1 MKGRVGNSNASGVS
15 SGVQAGR
22 IEAPMG
28 VSDPQVGG
36 ASMNEYNFGPNIEN
50 IKSYYNTLD
59 FNYGA
64 GPLAMINKDLD

>member
-1 MKGRVGNSNASGVS
+1 
-15 SGVQAGR
+15 
-22 IEAPMG
+22 MG